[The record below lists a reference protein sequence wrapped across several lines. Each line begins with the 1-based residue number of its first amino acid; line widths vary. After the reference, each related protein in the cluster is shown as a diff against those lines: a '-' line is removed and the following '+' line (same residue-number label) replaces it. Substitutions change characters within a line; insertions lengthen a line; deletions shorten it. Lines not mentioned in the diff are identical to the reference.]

1 MEGVLFSR
9 PGNSHSWKQKYF
21 VLLKKKLVQHA
32 KDYKEMKA
40 KVLSSV
46 RCEVNCLIFHFPNL
60 S

>member
-40 KVLSSV
+40 KVRSAVLSRSIGLTFWF
-46 RCEVNCLIFHFPNL
+46 RL